1 MLACVDQ
8 SASLPSSAVERSAAF
23 PGLVGVT
30 GFEPATPTS
39 RKMSREFENPY
50 LISGFRRNSIGI
62 NWLLYHQ
69 MRRRTLRPSR
79 FAPLLSPP

>member
-39 RKMSREFENPY
+39 RKMSRRFLNF
-50 LISGFRRNSIGI
+50 SSINEI
-62 NWLLYHQ
+62 NEIAQYIKQ
-69 MRRRTLRPSR
+69 I
-79 FAPLLSPP
+79 LLSRLRSDTPRYSQLAAYLSPR